1 VDKTSCPAKAIDK
14 PLAGAALVM
23 KESALSKKRAAS
35 LEAEK
40 QHEGTFR
47 SYGTQRVGRALDY
60 FMKWAHGSVESK
72 LRRELLHELR
82 VVTDLALLEKESL
95 EQSAVRAASLF
106 ASAEQK
112 KCGASSPRRSWSLLE
127 KTEVG
132 GVEHFVLRS
141 RGTAPQ
147 KFQYLAVQHEQVLV
161 ADPPVAC
168 MMQKPND
175 LHVDSGSDGGDEDLL
190 DPKTDELVKDCK
202 KLFVRTAAD
211 ICKKT
216 MHIQVLKATRQIIDG
231 LEINMEIK
239 VTGSGGKTTYHS
251 PQCLFETSSDHT
263 DQSLLQKESDPADS
277 DPTAEEK
284 AGLKATVRMKTDLCK
299 ADTED
304 GPKEGFLEHF
314 AFGELS
320 RYKGFEHVNDE
331 LVRIEVPL
339 VKEAPSQVDFRIKF
353 PKCFRL
359 ANGKESVRNQGQCGS
374 CWAFASASAAMNN
387 LCASSD
393 GALSLASVD
402 DRFEVSVQQILSC
415 NTQEKGCDGGYA
427 AAAHTGVLKS
437 EGLCKERDHKYKCG
451 AGDPANHF
459 EKASADCQKFP
470 WGAACASK
478 GAVPGWMWSGVAGV
492 SGEGNMKALIADGNS
507 LYASMDVYGNFMTH
521 KTGVYTTLSGG
532 KKGGH
537 AMVAMGYGTEG
548 GTPYWLLQNSWGPGG
563 WGVDGY
569 GKVVRGKNLAGI
581 ETNAYWI
588 KAWVWGG
595 KQPECQDGVSTGLN
609 AGGSEIPCTDAKGKY
624 GDLCTHGSYGDTVKA
639 ACPKTCDSCLVV
651 GTQTGGHAP
660 APGPGPPPAPEP
672 PTPQPP
678 TPAPAPAHECVSD
691 ATNLFGGRFPCVVSN
706 QCNKD
711 VVLKCKKSACTQTL
725 KPGSNFM
732 LICNGKVATDFCDDK
747 SECQATS

>member
-1 VDKTSCPAKAIDK
+1 MKEFAITVLLLIAAADKTSCPAKAIDK

-331 LVRIEVPL
+331 LSQIEVPL
-339 VKEAPSQVDFRIKF
+339 TKGVPHNVDHRRSF
-353 PKCFRL
+353 PQCFRL
-359 ANGKESVRNQGQCGS
+359 QNGKESVRNQGKCGS
-374 CWAFASASAAMNN
+374 CWAFAFASAGMNN
-387 LCASSD
+387 LCTSRRGYSSR
-393 GALSLASVD
+393 ASVN
-402 DRFEVSVQQILSC
+402 DRYEISVQEIISC
-415 NTQEKGCDGGYA
+415 NSARKGCKGGNA
-427 AAAHTGVLKS
+427 AVAHDAIEKIKGFS
-437 EGLCKERDHKYKCG
+437 KERAYPYKCG
-451 AGDPANHF
+451 KGDPHQHF
-459 EKASADCQKFP
+459 ERTNRNCARWP
-470 WGAACASK
+470 WGGTCAAR
-478 GAVPGWMWSGVAGV
+478 GAVTGWMYSGVSRV
-492 SGEGNMKALIADGNS
+492 SGERSMLALIADGQS
-507 LYASMDVYGNFMTH
+507 LYVRMVVYANFYDH
-521 KTGVYTTLSGG
+521 KTGVYKRIQG
-532 KKGGH
+532 KRSGGH
-537 AMVAMGYGTEG
+537 ALVAMGYGYEARTR
-548 GTPYWLLQNSWGPGG
+548 YWLLQNSWGPPG

-569 GKVVRGKNLAGI
+569 GKFLRGRNLAGI
-581 ETNAYWI
+581 ENEAYWV
-588 KAWVWGG
+588 KAWVAGG
-595 KQPECQDGVSTGLN
+595 KRPQCS
-609 AGGSEIPCTDAKGKY
+609 DAKTSGLTSRGKPWSCQQAIRY
-624 GDLCTHGSYGDTVKA
+624 CQHQRWKTTVQANCPVSCGSCY
-639 ACPKTCDSCLVV
+639 VV
-651 GTQTGGHAP
+651 GGGKKIKLNNRPKCLDRKTSGLTSRGTKLSCQEVTSGRYGNLCRHQRWKNTVRANCP
-660 APGPGPPPAPEP
+660 ASCGS
-672 PTPQPP
+672 
-678 TPAPAPAHECVSD
+678 C
-691 ATNLFGGRFPCVVSN
+691 
-706 QCNKD
+706 
-711 VVLKCKKSACTQTL
+711 
-725 KPGSNFM
+725 PGS
-732 LICNGKVATDFCDDK
+732 
-747 SECQATS
+747 